1 MDECGFDDYSRIVK
15 YNEWSGEE
23 FTNLTRDKQFM
34 KETLGLTRD
43 DLYTKMMT
51 VINNALTPTPKE

>member
-1 MDECGFDDYSRIVK
+1 
-15 YNEWSGEE
+15 
-23 FTNLTRDKQFM
+23 M